1 MGASFRSLR
10 SPRNGESRA
19 SLHPQI
25 NGSEGIERMA
35 LHFTRE
41 ELAAR
46 RAKAIELMQKRGLD
60 GLLMFR
66 QESMYY
72 LTGYDTFGYVF
83 FQCLYLGADGRMML
97 LTRAPDLLQ
106 AKHTSVIEDIRIWVD
121 APDAQPA
128 VELREILRGFGGAGR
143 TLGVEYEA
151 YGLTARNGKR
161 LDAALDGFCK
171 LQDASDLV
179 SHLRVVKS
187 AAEIAYVRK
196 AAELAD
202 LALDEAHRLAG
213 PGAFEGDIIAAMQ
226 SAVFRGGGDDPANEY
241 IIGSG
246 TDALLCRYFTG
257 RRKLDARDQ
266 LTLEFAGAYRH
277 YHACLMRTIPIGEPL
292 SSQREMHKVSV
303 DALEACRAALR
314 PGRPI
319 GEVFDAYA
327 RVCDAAGHRAHRL
340 NATGYSLGTTFA
352 PNWMD
357 WPMYYHGN
365 PEAAA
370 PGMVFFIHIIIFDAD
385 RGVAMTNGH
394 TVLVTKRGCEALS
407 KRSTDLVTK

>member
-1 MGASFRSLR
+1 
-10 SPRNGESRA
+10 
-19 SLHPQI
+19 
-25 NGSEGIERMA
+25 MA

-41 ELAAR
+41 ELADR
-46 RAKAIELMQKRGLD
+46 RKRAVELMQKRGLD

-66 QESMYY
+66 QESMFY

-83 FQCLYLGADGRMML
+83 FQCLYLGVDGRLML

-106 AKHTSVIEDIRIWVD
+106 AKHTSVIDDIRIWVD
-121 APDAQPA
+121 GPEAQPA
-128 VELREILRGFGGAGR
+128 VQLKDFLRGLGCGGKK
-143 TLGVEYEA
+143 LGVEYEA
-151 YGLTARNGKR
+151 YGLTGRNALR
-161 LDAALDGFCK
+161 LNNALDGFCK
-171 LQDASDLV
+171 LDDASDLV
-179 SHLRVVKS
+179 SRLRVVKS
-187 AAEIAYVRK
+187 PAEIAYVRK

-226 SAVFRGGGDDPANEY
+226 GAVFRGGGDDPANEY

-246 TDALLCRYFTG
+246 HDALLCRYFTG
-257 RRKLDARDQ
+257 RRTLDARDQ

-277 YHACLMRTIPIGEPL
+277 YHACLMRTIPIGEPMPG
-292 SSQREMHKVSV
+292 QCEMHKVSV
-303 DALEACRAALR
+303 DALEACKAALK

-357 WPMYYHGN
+357 WPMFYHGN
-365 PEAAA
+365 PEPAA
-370 PGMVFFIHIIIFDAD
+370 PGMVFFIHIIIFDAE

-394 TVLVTKRGCEALS
+394 TVLVTDKGCEALS
-407 KRSTDLVTK
+407 KRSTELVVK

>member
-1 MGASFRSLR
+1 
-10 SPRNGESRA
+10 
-19 SLHPQI
+19 
-25 NGSEGIERMA
+25 MA

-83 FQCLYLGADGRMML
+83 FQCLYLGADGRLML

-121 APDAQPA
+121 GPEAQPA
-128 VELREILRGFGGAGR
+128 VQLKDDLRGFGCGGKK
-143 TLGVEYEA
+143 LGVEYEA
-151 YGLTARNGKR
+151 YGLTGRNALR
-161 LDAALDGFCK
+161 LNNALAGFCK
-171 LQDASDLV
+171 LDDASDLI
-179 SHLRVVKS
+179 SRLRVVKS
-187 AAEIAYVRK
+187 PAELVYVRK

-226 SAVFRGGGDDPANEY
+226 GAVFRGGGDDPANEY

-257 RRKLDARDQ
+257 RRNLDARDQ
-266 LTLEFAGAYRH
+266 LTLEFAGTYRH

-292 SSQREMHKVSV
+292 PGQREMHKVSV
-303 DALEACRAALR
+303 EALEACKAALR

-319 GEVFDAYA
+319 GEVFEAYA

-357 WPMYYHGN
+357 WPMFYYGN
-365 PEAAA
+365 SELAA
-370 PGMVFFIHIIIFDAD
+370 PGMVFFIHIILFDAEH
-385 RGVAMTNGH
+385 GLAMTNGH
-394 TVLVTKRGCEALS
+394 TVLVTDQGCEALS
-407 KRSTDLVTK
+407 QRSTDLVVK

>member
-1 MGASFRSLR
+1 
-10 SPRNGESRA
+10 
-19 SLHPQI
+19 
-25 NGSEGIERMA
+25 MA

-41 ELAAR
+41 ELADR
-46 RAKAIELMQKRGLD
+46 RKRAVELIEKRGLD

-83 FQCLYLGADGRMML
+83 FQCLYLGADGRLML

-121 APDAQPA
+121 GPEAQPA
-128 VELREILRGFGGAGR
+128 VQLKDFLRGFGCGGKK
-143 TLGVEYEA
+143 LGVEYEA
-151 YGLTARNGKR
+151 YGLTGRNAMR
-161 LDAALDGFCK
+161 LNNALDGFCK
-171 LQDASDLV
+171 LDDASDLV
-179 SHLRVVKS
+179 SRLRVVKS
-187 AAEIAYVRK
+187 PAELVYVRK

-226 SAVFRGGGDDPANEY
+226 GAVFRGGGDDPANEY

-246 TDALLCRYFTG
+246 QDALLCRYFTG
-257 RRKLDARDQ
+257 RRTLDARDQ

-292 SSQREMHKVSV
+292 PGQREMHKVSV
-303 DALEACRAALR
+303 DALEACKAALK

-319 GEVFDAYA
+319 GEVFEAYA
-327 RVCDAAGHRAHRL
+327 RVCDAAGHRAHPL

-357 WPMYYHGN
+357 WPMFYYGN
-365 PEAAA
+365 PEPAA
-370 PGMVFFIHIIIFDAD
+370 PGMVFFIHIILFDAEH
-385 RGVAMTNGH
+385 GVAMTNGH
-394 TVLVTKRGCEALS
+394 TVLVTDKGCEALS
-407 KRSTDLVTK
+407 KRPTELVVK

>member
-1 MGASFRSLR
+1 
-10 SPRNGESRA
+10 
-19 SLHPQI
+19 
-25 NGSEGIERMA
+25 MA

-41 ELAAR
+41 ELADR
-46 RAKAIELMQKRGLD
+46 RKRAVELMVKRGLD

-83 FQCLYLGADGRMML
+83 FQCLCLGADGRLML
-97 LTRAPDLLQ
+97 LTRVPDLLQ
-106 AKHTSVIEDIRIWVD
+106 AKHTSMIEDIRIWVD
-121 APDAQPA
+121 GPDAQPA
-128 VELREILRGFGGAGR
+128 AELREILRALGCAGKK
-143 TLGVEYEA
+143 LGVEYEA
-151 YGLTARNGKR
+151 YGLTARNGMR
-161 LDAALDGFCK
+161 LNAALDGFCR
-171 LQDASDLV
+171 LEDASDLV
-179 SHLRVVKS
+179 SRLRVIKS
-187 AAEIAYVRK
+187 PAEIVYVRK

-226 SAVFRGGGDDPANEY
+226 GAVFRGGGDDPANEY

-246 TDALLCRYFTG
+246 KDALLCRYFTG
-257 RRKLDARDQ
+257 RRTLDARDQ

-277 YHACLMRTIPIGEPL
+277 YHACLMRTIPIGGPL
-292 SSQREMHKVSV
+292 PGQREMHKVSV
-303 DALEACRAALR
+303 DALEACKAALK

-327 RVCDAAGHRAHRL
+327 RICDAAGHRAHRL

-357 WPMYYHGN
+357 WPMFYHGN
-365 PEAAA
+365 PEPAAA
-370 PGMVFFIHIIIFDAD
+370 GMVFFIHIILFDAE

-394 TVLVTKRGCEALS
+394 TVLVTDRGCEALS
-407 KRSTDLVTK
+407 NRPTDLVAR

>member
-1 MGASFRSLR
+1 
-10 SPRNGESRA
+10 
-19 SLHPQI
+19 
-25 NGSEGIERMA
+25 MA

-41 ELAAR
+41 EFADR
-46 RAKAIELMQKRGLD
+46 RQRTIALMQKRGLD

-83 FQCLYLGADGRMML
+83 FQCLYLGADGRLML

-106 AKHTSVIEDIRIWVD
+106 AKHTSMIEDIRIWVD

-128 VELREILRGFGGAGR
+128 VELREILRAFGCAGK

-151 YGLTARNGKR
+151 SGLTGRNALRLNAELDNFCR
-161 LDAALDGFCK
+161 LD
-171 LQDASDLV
+171 DASDLV
-179 SHLRVVKS
+179 SRLRVVKS
-187 AAEIAYVRK
+187 PAELVYVRK

-202 LALDEAHRLAG
+202 HALDEAHRLAG

-226 SAVFRGGGDDPANEY
+226 GAVFRGGGDDPANEY

-246 TDALLCRYFTG
+246 QDALLCRYFTG
-257 RRKLDARDQ
+257 RRTLDARDQ

-277 YHACLMRTIPIGEPL
+277 YHACLMRTIPIGEPMPG
-292 SSQREMHKVSV
+292 QREMHKVCV
-303 DALEACRAALR
+303 DALDACKAALK

-327 RVCDAAGHRAHRL
+327 RVCDTAGHRAHRM

-357 WPMYYHGN
+357 WPMFYHGN
-365 PEAAA
+365 PEPAA
-370 PGMVFFIHIIIFDAD
+370 PGMVFFIHIILFDAD
-385 RGVAMTNGH
+385 RGVATTNGH
-394 TVLVTKRGCEALS
+394 TVLVTDRGCEALS
-407 KRSTDLVTK
+407 QRSTELVVR